1 MSVQELMFRFGAYDE
16 PKNTAKTITE
26 IVDSAGYGIS
36 APSGQIEAER
46 ARVDKLRDIVA
57 LLVAE
62 LPDAEKR
69 RIVAATSWGAEE
81 VSPE

>member
-1 MSVQELMFRFGAYDE
+1 MTQELMFRFGTWDA
-16 PKNTAKTITE
+16 PKDTVETIAE
-26 IVDSAGYGIS
+26 IVDSAGYGIN

-62 LPDAEKR
+62 LPDGGKR
-69 RIVAATSWGAEE
+69 RIVHSVSWRAEE

>member
-1 MSVQELMFRFGAYDE
+1 MTQELMFRFGACDA
-16 PKNTAKTITE
+16 PKDTAETIAE
-26 IVDSAGYGIS
+26 IVDSAGYGIN

-62 LPDAEKR
+62 LPDAGRR
-69 RIVAATSWGAEE
+69 RIVAATSWRAEE